1 LQQRLPKYEQHFKAY
16 AKKEKVDWRL
26 LAAIGYQESL
36 WQPAVTSKTGVRGL
50 MMLTQNTAQ
59 AMGVSNR
66 LDPKQSIMGGAKY
79 LAYMKDQLDE
89 SIGNRIA
96 PGLPWRP
103 TTSAAAT
110 WMTRANWQSGKA

>member
-1 LQQRLPKYEQHFKAY
+1 
-16 AKKEKVDWRL
+16 
-26 LAAIGYQESL
+26 
-36 WQPAVTSKTGVRGL
+36 

-89 SIGNRIA
+89 SIQEPDRTWFALAAYNVGSGHLDDARKLA
-96 PGLPWRP
+96 KREGLNPDKWLDVKKMLPRLSRSSGTAKP
-103 TTSAAAT
+103 DTAMPVAASRCISWPTSAAIT
-110 WMTRANWQSGKA
+110 TS